1 MENGKWQIS
10 ELRWHYKDASFQIP
24 DALQNGKLEMA
35 SGKFRNCVADYK
47 ASQGV
52 KKLNICEAY
61 PSFLPCKKE
70 GGPPFN
76 KLYIVIYIF
85 RACLLRKELIK
96 PGRWV
101 VLANQLTPTI
111 TYNGKEMN

>member
-35 SGKFRNCVADYK
+35 NFGTALPIIKLRREQKIDYMRSLSLFF
-47 ASQGV
+47 A
-52 KKLNICEAY
+52 
-61 PSFLPCKKE
+61 CKKE

-85 RACLLRKELIK
+85 RACLPRKELIK